1 MEITMNKRF
10 FAGILAAVL
19 CMTGCAGGTAQNNTA
34 QSAVQG
40 TSQENTPDAAQ
51 EEAQQGDAASADQG
65 TSKENAQA
73 AAQET
78 EQAAAQD
85 AAQTAQAS
93 GRVIRGQSASEAEPI
108 ESQNG
113 NIVILYTND
122 VHCAV
127 DTGIGYAGLSAYKK
141 KVEEEGNAVFLI
153 DEGDAIQ
160 GGVFGSLT
168 KGEAIINLMND
179 VGYNLAIPGNHEF
192 DYGVERFRELAQIA
206 NFPYISC
213 NFEDLKA
220 DDTVFDAYVIR
231 EIGGKKIG
239 FIGVTTPETITAT
252 TPKSYQDENGD
263 FIYSFLQGDGGTGL
277 YERIQAAVDTVNAE
291 GVDYTFLLTHLG
303 ITESSGPYTSVNVIR
318 NTTGIDAVIDGH
330 SHSTVPMEMVRNKDG
345 EQVVLTQTGSH
356 FKAIGQ
362 MTIGQDGGIDT
373 ELITDWNQVDPEI
386 IDAIAEERSVFED
399 VIADQISYSDFD
411 LAVKEDGVMFARNNE
426 CNLGDLVADAYRYA
440 TGADI
445 AFVNAGS
452 IRDNIPA
459 GEITYGDILMALPY
473 NNELCVVKVK
483 GEAVAEAL
491 EYAVGFAPDYFGG
504 FPQVSGITFDVD
516 LDKDAQ
522 VQRDENRLFVGF
534 GSDERRV
541 SNIMVGGEPLDPDK
555 EYTVAGTKFV
565 LKEQGDGFTSFADGE
580 MADMH
585 PADQDMFGYSQ
596 GAVIIDVDAIAQYL
610 STMGEKVSD
619 DYADRYGQE
628 RIHFVSE

>member
-263 FIYSFLQGDGGTGL
+263 FIYSFLQGDGGTAL

-541 SNIMVGGEPLDPDK
+541 SNIMVGGEPLDSDK

>member
-1 MEITMNKRF
+1 MNKRF

-40 TSQENTPDAAQ
+40 TSQENTRDAAQ

-263 FIYSFLQGDGGTGL
+263 FIYSFLQGDGGTEL

-440 TGADI
+440 TG
-445 AFVNAGS
+445 
-452 IRDNIPA
+452 
-459 GEITYGDILMALPY
+459 
-473 NNELCVVKVK
+473 
-483 GEAVAEAL
+483 
-491 EYAVGFAPDYFGG
+491 
-504 FPQVSGITFDVD
+504 
-516 LDKDAQ
+516 
-522 VQRDENRLFVGF
+522 NR
-534 GSDERRV
+534 
-541 SNIMVGGEPLDPDK
+541 
-555 EYTVAGTKFV
+555 
-565 LKEQGDGFTSFADGE
+565 
-580 MADMH
+580 
-585 PADQDMFGYSQ
+585 
-596 GAVIIDVDAIAQYL
+596 
-610 STMGEKVSD
+610 
-619 DYADRYGQE
+619 
-628 RIHFVSE
+628 

>member
-40 TSQENTPDAAQ
+40 TSQENTLDAAQ

-65 TSKENAQA
+65 TSKENA
-73 AAQET
+73 
-78 EQAAAQD
+78 QAAAQD

-108 ESQNG
+108 ESENG

-127 DTGIGYAGLSAYKK
+127 DTGIGYSGLSAYKK
-141 KVEEEGNAVFLI
+141 QMEEEGNAVFLI

-263 FIYSFLQGDGGTGL
+263 FIYSFLQGDGGTEL

-362 MTIGQDGGIDT
+362 MTIGQDSGIDT

-541 SNIMVGGEPLDPDK
+541 SNIMVGGEPLDSDK

>member
-263 FIYSFLQGDGGTGL
+263 FIYSFLQGDGGTEL

>member
-1 MEITMNKRF
+1 MNKRF
-10 FAGILAAVL
+10 IAGVLAAVL
-19 CMTGCAGGTAQNNTA
+19 WMTGCTGGTAQNDA
-34 QSAVQG
+34 QSSAQG
-40 TSQENTPDAAQ
+40 VTQENTPDAAQ

-263 FIYSFLQGDGGTGL
+263 FIYSFLQGDGGTEL

>member
-263 FIYSFLQGDGGTGL
+263 FIYSFLQGDGGTEL

-541 SNIMVGGEPLDPDK
+541 SNIMVGGEPLDSDK

>member
-1 MEITMNKRF
+1 MNKRF

-263 FIYSFLQGDGGTGL
+263 FIYSFLQGDGGTEL

-541 SNIMVGGEPLDPDK
+541 SNIMVGGEPLDSDK

-596 GAVIIDVDAIAQYL
+596 GAVIIDVDVIAQYL

>member
-263 FIYSFLQGDGGTGL
+263 FIYSFLQGDGGTEL

-330 SHSTVPMEMVRNKDG
+330 SHSTVPMDMVRNKDG

-440 TGADI
+440 TEADI

>member
-1 MEITMNKRF
+1 MNKRF
-10 FAGILAAVL
+10 IAGVLAAVL
-19 CMTGCAGGTAQNNTA
+19 WMTGCTGGTAQNDAQSSAQGATQENAQDASQDAAAQGGAESTA
-34 QSAVQG
+34 QTALQESAQPAVQEG
-40 TSQENTPDAAQ
+40 EQESAQPAAQ
-51 EEAQQGDAASADQG
+51 EG
-65 TSKENAQA
+65 
-73 AAQET
+73 
-78 EQAAAQD
+78 EQS
-85 AAQTAQAS
+85 AQTS

-263 FIYSFLQGDGGTGL
+263 FIYSFLQGDGGTEL

>member
-1 MEITMNKRF
+1 MNKRF
-10 FAGILAAVL
+10 IAGVLAAVL
-19 CMTGCAGGTAQNNTA
+19 WMTGCTGGTAQNDA
-34 QSAVQG
+34 QSSAQG
-40 TSQENTPDAAQ
+40 VTQENTPDAAQ

-263 FIYSFLQGDGGTGL
+263 FIYSFLQGDGGTEL

-541 SNIMVGGEPLDPDK
+541 SNIMVGGEPLDLDK

>member
-1 MEITMNKRF
+1 MNKRF

-263 FIYSFLQGDGGTGL
+263 FIYSFLQGDGGTEL

-541 SNIMVGGEPLDPDK
+541 SNIMVGGEPLDSDK

>member
-1 MEITMNKRF
+1 MNKRF

-263 FIYSFLQGDGGTGL
+263 FIYSFLQGDGGTEL

-330 SHSTVPMEMVRNKDG
+330 SHSTVPMDMVRNKDG

>member
-1 MEITMNKRF
+1 MNKRF
-10 FAGILAAVL
+10 IAGVLAAVL
-19 CMTGCAGGTAQNNTA
+19 WMTGCTGGTAQNDA
-34 QSAVQG
+34 QSSAQG
-40 TSQENTPDAAQ
+40 ATQ
-51 EEAQQGDAASADQG
+51 
-65 TSKENAQA
+65 ENAQDASQDA
-73 AAQET
+73 AAQGGAEST
-78 EQAAAQD
+78 
-85 AAQTAQAS
+85 AQTALQESAQPAVQEGEQESAQPAIQEGEQSAQTS

-263 FIYSFLQGDGGTGL
+263 FIYSFLQGDGGTEL

>member
-263 FIYSFLQGDGGTGL
+263 FIYSFLQGDGGTEL

-440 TGADI
+440 TEADI

>member
-1 MEITMNKRF
+1 MNKRF
-10 FAGILAAVL
+10 IAGVLAAVL
-19 CMTGCAGGTAQNNTA
+19 WMTGCTGGTAQNDAQSSAQGATQENAQDASQDAAAQGGAESTA
-34 QSAVQG
+34 QTASQESAQPAVQEG
-40 TSQENTPDAAQ
+40 EQESAQPAAQ
-51 EEAQQGDAASADQG
+51 EG
-65 TSKENAQA
+65 
-73 AAQET
+73 
-78 EQAAAQD
+78 EQS
-85 AAQTAQAS
+85 AQTS

-192 DYGVERFRELAQIA
+192 DYGVERLRELAQIA

-263 FIYSFLQGDGGTGL
+263 FIYSFLQGDGGTEL

>member
-1 MEITMNKRF
+1 MNKRF

-40 TSQENTPDAAQ
+40 TSQENTLDAAQ

-65 TSKENAQA
+65 TSKENA
-73 AAQET
+73 
-78 EQAAAQD
+78 QAAAQD

-108 ESQNG
+108 ESENG

-127 DTGIGYAGLSAYKK
+127 DTGIGYSGLSAYKK
-141 KVEEEGNAVFLI
+141 QMEEEGNAVFLI

-263 FIYSFLQGDGGTGL
+263 FIYSFLQGDGGTEL

-362 MTIGQDGGIDT
+362 MTIGQDSGIDT

-541 SNIMVGGEPLDPDK
+541 SNIMVGGEPLDSDK

>member
-1 MEITMNKRF
+1 MIFEYRWGGNTINKRF

-51 EEAQQGDAASADQG
+51 EE
-65 TSKENAQA
+65 
-73 AAQET
+73 
-78 EQAAAQD
+78 AQD

-263 FIYSFLQGDGGTGL
+263 FIYSFLQGDGGTEL

-291 GVDYTFLLTHLG
+291 GVDYIFLLTHLG